1 MKKLF
6 IGLDVSKDVF
16 DFCALNDLGEQESS
30 KKVFQNSKQGIDQFC
45 KSLKKWNDSDI
56 LICLEHTGHYGY
68 LLSYELA
75 KRNLQYALIH
85 LLTLSSLYPPYISS
99 APSPESTTFTFSL
112 ANFDKK

>member
-16 DFCALNDLGEQESS
+16 DFCILNDLGDQETS

-45 KSLKKWNDSDI
+45 KYLKKWDKCDI

-68 LLSYELA
+68 LLSYELS
-75 KRNLQYALIH
+75 KRNLKYAQG
-85 LLTLSSLYPPYISS
+85 
-99 APSPESTTFTFSL
+99 
-112 ANFDKK
+112 DVG

>member
-45 KSLKKWNDSDI
+45 KSLKIKPFFRVGE
-56 LICLEHTGHYGY
+56 C
-68 LLSYELA
+68 
-75 KRNLQYALIH
+75 RF
-85 LLTLSSLYPPYISS
+85 LY
-99 APSPESTTFTFSL
+99 FTVKGFV
-112 ANFDKK
+112 